1 MPLLKPILS
10 SLSYPSTTSTALI
23 LLSTLALSILYLYH
37 HRPRLSTDHP
47 DSNTPPTPHNTKIPI
62 SVNYHFTRKC
72 NATCTFCF
80 HTATTSHVAPSLSS
94 QHALRLLHAAGMKKL
109 NFAGGEPFLYP
120 KRLGAMCQ
128 FAKANLGL
136 ESVSIVSNG
145 TLIKKS
151 WLQKYGTFIDV
162 LAISCDSFIP
172 ATNEAIG
179 RTVRMTG
186 VPYDNVKQLREIR
199 DWCVELGIK
208 FKLNTVVCSV
218 NWEEDMVEQ
227 VRELNPFR
235 WKVFQVLVVDGENE
249 TEERIRDARKMVISG
264 EQFGAFCEK
273 HKGLVGFT
281 PEPNSLMKSNYLVS
295 GNWCVLDR
303 RTLIKSVDFG

>member
-37 HRPRLSTDHP
+37 HRPHLSTNTL

-80 HTATTSHVAPSLSS
+80 HTATTSHVAPSSSS

-128 FAKANLGL
+128 FAKTNLAL

-199 DWCVELGIK
+199 DWCVKLGIK

-235 WKVFQVLVVDGENE
+235 WKVFQVLIVDGENE
-249 TEERIRDARKMVISG
+249 SEERIRDARKMVVSG
-264 EQFGAFCEK
+264 EQFGAFCER
-273 HKGLVGFT
+273 HKGVVGFT
-281 PEPNSLMKSNYLVS
+281 PEPNSLMKSSYLVS